1 MFPRRCVYDL
11 DRSQPSA
18 TVRNRSQPSARGRMA
33 VPMVSSA
40 SGVTFGGFQRR
51 GASFRVAGVALGDI
65 QTCFVTCGALFCVA
79 RAIFLRRFQK
89 MRCFFRG
96 RRNTWDVSIFIL
108 RGRRSTLDVSC
119 GSFCANRI
127 VRAAPLV
134 TRCKFRGRRGIL

>member
-1 MFPRRCVYDL
+1 MCSL
-11 DRSQPSA
+11 DVAFTTSTVRNRPQPSA
-18 TVRNRSQPSARGRMA
+18 TVRNRPREA
-33 VPMVSSA
+33 VWPCL
-40 SGVTFGGFQRR
+40 TFGGFQRR